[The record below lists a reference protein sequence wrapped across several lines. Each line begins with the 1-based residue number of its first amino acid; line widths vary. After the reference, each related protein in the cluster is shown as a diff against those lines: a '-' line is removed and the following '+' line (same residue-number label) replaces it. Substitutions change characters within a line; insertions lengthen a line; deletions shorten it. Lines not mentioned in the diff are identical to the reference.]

1 MLPSARG
8 EVLLARNQNN
18 LTLLTSKKFKMK
30 KLKLE
35 NLKVKVL
42 TKEEQKNVNGGKE
55 QEQFLSIGTTCSLRN
70 SCERVCGPII
80 A

>member
-1 MLPSARG
+1 
-8 EVLLARNQNN
+8 
-18 LTLLTSKKFKMK
+18 MK

-35 NLKVKVL
+35 NLKVKTL
-42 TKEEQKNVNGGKE
+42 TKEEQKTVKGGLE
-55 QEQFLSIGTTCSLRN
+55 QEFLSIGVTCSLRN